1 MNQELMNVFGTQKE
15 IPAFDRIKP
24 VPPVAAAIRAGTPPD
39 TPLATFDFD
48 EPSLVFYA
56 RRTPVAPLPSEAAVA
71 AWAHAGDYG
80 VLVLPRAALDRI
92 TAAYGPLP
100 LREIAAA
107 RGVNISKGRRLEL
120 VALARNLPENERGR
134 PQLR

>member
-1 MNQELMNVFGTQKE
+1 M
-15 IPAFDRIKP
+15 
-24 VPPVAAAIRAGTPPD
+24 
-39 TPLATFDFD
+39 
-48 EPSLVFYA
+48 
-56 RRTPVAPLPSEAAVA
+56 APLPSAAAVA
-71 AWAHAGDYG
+71 AWARAGDYG

-107 RGVNISKGRRLEL
+107 RGINISKGRRLEL
-120 VALARNLPENERGR
+120 VALARNLPGGERGR